1 MEKIKLILCFL
12 LVLALSTPVKSFTL
26 LKDGKGEPKIEY
38 SNGGSSRQR
47 SPLNFDASVE
57 EVNGVL
63 QIIFMGSISN
73 ADIVITDSDG
83 SMVYEELQGSIYDGK
98 TIYINPA
105 VGYPY
110 DIEITTP
117 SIDIIGVIYLE

>member
-1 MEKIKLILCFL
+1 MNAKQFFFTMAIAILPLCCAFSL
-12 LVLALSTPVKSFTL
+12 N
-26 LKDGKGEPKIEY
+26 GKRNPKIDY
-38 SNGGSSRQR
+38 STHAESNRPR